1 MRAVTRQTVGA
12 LTRILAILPAVVG
25 LAGCVVYERPMPY
38 YAPTPAYSTT
48 AAPTPTG
55 QTCREYRTTATIDGK
70 PEQLHG
76 TACLQSD
83 GTWQFIH

>member
-1 MRAVTRQTVGA
+1 MRVVKRQAVA
-12 LTRILAILPAVVG
+12 SLTRTLAIVLAVLG
-25 LAGCVVYERPMPY
+25 LAGCVIYPRPVPY
-38 YAPTPAYSTT
+38 YTPVPAYSVATPTPAD
-48 AAPTPTG
+48 

-70 PEQLHG
+70 PQELHG